1 MISVINNSVIT
12 LEDGNTYAVIEK
24 IDSYIYLSNI
34 KDPNDFCVRKRVVKN
49 DENFLEGLD
58 NKEEVDQAMKLFLEK
73 HPAE

>member
-1 MISVINNSVIT
+1 MVINNSVIT

-34 KDPNDFCVRKRVVKN
+34 KDSNDFCVRKQVTKG

-73 HPAE
+73 HPVE

>member
-1 MISVINNSVIT
+1 MVINNSVIT

-34 KDPNDFCVRKRVVKN
+34 NFCVRKQVTKG

-73 HPAE
+73 HPVE

>member
-1 MISVINNSVIT
+1 MINNSVIT

-34 KDPNDFCVRKRVVKN
+34 KDSNDFCVRKQVTKG

-73 HPAE
+73 HPVE